1 MVFDAKLSKRSL
13 HTILWVKLWILW
25 SCVICTSLLNLSRS
39 FTNPILANLFKK
51 MTLLPPRHLWT
62 TWCQQFLDSKISMY
76 KYHLLQPANA
86 FFSKHSRFDTY
97 IIHLQ
102 IRLQYMAWHEIKKTA
117 KWRCLKLPSLLTS
130 FGADLFSNA
139 SRKEIVGLIVN
150 EKIEILLSNNV
161 SKIDFPPSIQKK
173 MGFSQSC
180 CFLTFSHPKTHL
192 FTHFVT
198 CTVCCDI
205 RILTTGRMWGDLP
218 TKLFSIH
225 G

>member
-86 FFSKHSRFDTY
+86 FF
-97 IIHLQ
+97 
-102 IRLQYMAWHEIKKTA
+102 
-117 KWRCLKLPSLLTS
+117 PSIADLILTS
-130 FGADLFSNA
+130 YIYRYVYSTWHGMRLKKQQSEGVWNFPVFWHLLVPIYFQMLPEKKLSDSLSMKRLRFYSPTT
-139 SRKEIVGLIVN
+139 SRKSIFLHPSRKKWGFT
-150 EKIEILLSNNV
+150 ILLFPYFFT
-161 SKIDFPPSIQKK
+161 SKNPS
-173 MGFSQSC
+173 FHPLRHLYC
-180 CFLTFSHPKTHL
+180 VLWHPHSHN
-192 FTHFVT
+192 
-198 CTVCCDI
+198 
-205 RILTTGRMWGDLP
+205 W
-218 TKLFSIH
+218 
-225 G
+225 